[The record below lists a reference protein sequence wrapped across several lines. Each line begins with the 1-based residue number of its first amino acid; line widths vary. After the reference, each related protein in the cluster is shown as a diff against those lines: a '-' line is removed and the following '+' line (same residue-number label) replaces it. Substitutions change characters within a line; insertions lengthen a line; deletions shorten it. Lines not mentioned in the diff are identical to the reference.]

1 MSSTPPSP
9 SLAQGPAAP
18 KSAPP
23 IHILPNNISKTYA
36 LIHPVLLLALLALR
50 FNALVADP
58 VAELLSKLPFLA
70 LLQVAFVMTCL
81 PPAGSAKDDDDKSTS
96 ANSSSSSSNAG
107 STSGVIL
114 KPGKIGLRRKNTP
127 KSESACLSA
136 KLIVR
141 LLIKYPPPSSSI
153 PTHPYMSINKTPVT
167 QKKKQPAILSLTLT
181 TLLATPVLTILLILF
196 GAPLTTHHPETLL
209 CGAHMAVLT
218 STALIYVHGVDG
230 SVWKEV
236 WGARRPAD
244 AVWGAALG
252 TCVGAW
258 FGAVPIPL
266 DWDRPWQAFPITI
279 LVGAYI
285 GYSVGF
291 GLGRTVL
298 FGKRLK
304 IEEEGDVVE
313 AKKVD

>member
-70 LLQVAFVMTCL
+70 MLQVAFVMTCL

-153 PTHPYMSINKTPVT
+153 PTYPYMSIKPPLHTPKQYTCYTKSPSHKLPEPKKNTNK
-167 QKKKQPAILSLTLT
+167 KKKQPAILSLTLT

-266 DWDRPWQAFPITI
+266 DWYFSLSLLLSWVFFMLD
-279 LVGAYI
+279 LV
-285 GYSVGF
+285 
-291 GLGRTVL
+291 
-298 FGKRLK
+298 
-304 IEEEGDVVE
+304 
-313 AKKVD
+313 

>member
-23 IHILPNNISKTYA
+23 IHVLPNNISKTYA

-50 FNALVADP
+50 FNALVTDP
-58 VAELLSKLPFLA
+58 VAELLSNLPFLA
-70 LLQVAFVMTCL
+70 LLQVTFVMTCL
-81 PPAGSAKDDDDKSTS
+81 PPAGSAKDEDDKSTS
-96 ANSSSSSSNAG
+96 ASSSSNTG
-107 STSGVIL
+107 STSGVVL

-127 KSESACLSA
+127 KSDSGALSA
-136 KLIVR
+136 KL
-141 LLIKYPPPSSSI
+141 L
-153 PTHPYMSINKTPVT
+153 
-167 QKKKQPAILSLTLT
+167 PAILSLTLT

-196 GAPLTTHHPETLL
+196 GAPLTTHHAETVL
-209 CGAHMAVLT
+209 CAAHMAVLT

-230 SVWKEV
+230 SVWREV
-236 WGARRPAD
+236 WGAKRPAD

-258 FGAVPIPL
+258 FGAVPVPL

-279 LVGAYI
+279 VIGAYI
-285 GYSVGF
+285 GYSVGY

-304 IEEEGDVVE
+304 IEEEGDVAE
-313 AKKVD
+313 GKKID

>member
-136 KLIVR
+136 KLI
-141 LLIKYPPPSSSI
+141 
-153 PTHPYMSINKTPVT
+153 
-167 QKKKQPAILSLTLT
+167 PAILSLTLT

-196 GAPLTTHHPETLL
+196 GAPLTTHHLETLL

>member
-127 KSESACLSA
+127 KLESACLSA
-136 KLIVR
+136 KLI
-141 LLIKYPPPSSSI
+141 
-153 PTHPYMSINKTPVT
+153 
-167 QKKKQPAILSLTLT
+167 PAILSLTLT

-196 GAPLTTHHPETLL
+196 GAPLTTHHLETLL

>member
-9 SLAQGPAAP
+9 SLAQGPAPP

-23 IHILPNNISKTYA
+23 IHVLPNNISKTYA
-36 LIHPVLLLALLALR
+36 LIHPVLLLALVALR
-50 FNALVADP
+50 FDALVTDP
-58 VAELLSKLPFLA
+58 VAELLSNLPFLA
-70 LLQVAFVMTCL
+70 LLQVTFVMTCL
-81 PPAGSAKDDDDKSTS
+81 PPAGSAKDDDDNNKSTS
-96 ANSSSSSSNAG
+96 ANSTSNSTSNAG
-107 STSGVIL
+107 SGVIL

-127 KSESACLSA
+127 KSDSGNLSA
-136 KLIVR
+136 KL
-141 LLIKYPPPSSSI
+141 L
-153 PTHPYMSINKTPVT
+153 
-167 QKKKQPAILSLTLT
+167 PAILSLTLT

-196 GAPLTTHHPETLL
+196 GAPLTTHHAETLL
-209 CGAHMAVLT
+209 CAAHMAVLT

-230 SVWKEV
+230 SIWKEV
-236 WGARRPAD
+236 WGAKRPAD

-279 LVGAYI
+279 LIGAYI

-304 IEEEGDVVE
+304 IEV
-313 AKKVD
+313 

>member
-9 SLAQGPAAP
+9 SLAQGPATP

-36 LIHPVLLLALLALR
+36 LIHPVLLLALVALR
-50 FNALVADP
+50 FNALVTDP
-58 VAELLSKLPFLA
+58 VAELLSNLPFLA
-70 LLQVAFVMTCL
+70 LLQVTFVMTCL
-81 PPAGSAKDDDDKSTS
+81 PPAGSAKDDDDNNKSTS
-96 ANSSSSSSNAG
+96 ANSSSNSTSNAG
-107 STSGVIL
+107 SGVIL

-127 KSESACLSA
+127 KSDSGNLSA
-136 KLIVR
+136 KL
-141 LLIKYPPPSSSI
+141 L
-153 PTHPYMSINKTPVT
+153 
-167 QKKKQPAILSLTLT
+167 PAILSLTLT

-196 GAPLTTHHPETLL
+196 GAPLTTHHAETLL
-209 CGAHMAVLT
+209 CAAHMAVLT

-230 SVWKEV
+230 SIWKEV
-236 WGARRPAD
+236 WGAKRPAD

-279 LVGAYI
+279 VIGAYI

-291 GLGRTVL
+291 GLGRTIL

-304 IEEEGDVVE
+304 IEEEGDVVDG
-313 AKKVD
+313 KKVD

>member
-70 LLQVAFVMTCL
+70 MLQVAFVMTCL

-136 KLIVR
+136 KLI
-141 LLIKYPPPSSSI
+141 
-153 PTHPYMSINKTPVT
+153 
-167 QKKKQPAILSLTLT
+167 PAILSLTLT

>member
-1 MSSTPPSP
+1 MSTTPPSSP
-9 SLAQGPAAP
+9 SLSQGPAAP
-18 KSAPP
+18 KFAPP
-23 IHILPNNISKTYA
+23 IHILPNSISKTYA
-36 LIHPVLLLALLALR
+36 LIHPVVLLALLAFR

-58 VAELLSKLPFLA
+58 VAELLGNLPFLA

-96 ANSSSSSSNAG
+96 AA
-107 STSGVIL
+107 IL
-114 KPGKIGLRRKNTP
+114 KPGKIGLRRKNTA
-127 KSESACLSA
+127 KSDSGGLST
-136 KLIVR
+136 KLI
-141 LLIKYPPPSSSI
+141 
-153 PTHPYMSINKTPVT
+153 
-167 QKKKQPAILSLTLT
+167 PAILSLTLT
-181 TLLATPVLTILLILF
+181 TLLATPVLAILLVLF
-196 GAPLTTHHPETLL
+196 GAPLTTHHAETLL
-209 CGAHMAVLT
+209 CAAHMALLT

-236 WGARRPAD
+236 WGAQRPAD

-298 FGKRLK
+298 FGKRLR
-304 IEEEGDVVE
+304 IEENGELAEG
-313 AKKVD
+313 KKAD